1 MSYLI
6 DTVGSAS
13 SDSTGNLPVNLN
25 DLSDVNTAPNN
36 DEFLSYNGSSW
47 VASTSPSE
55 FKDNSSYSL
64 TTGNNE
70 SIFTAFYY
78 DTSYETPF
86 NHVVRSVTSNS
97 LQLISI
103 NNINGLTIKNKVYSS
118 NSQYIER
125 ITVGTNINTLLQC
138 DFCLAENSDSTAYFD
153 VQWQTST
160 GTALGPIVRI
170 RRRGYNRQTVFG
182 YISTTTS
189 TVDVGLKTIALSG
202 NIGWPQSTATRQE
215 FILTAKRTA

>member
-6 DTVGSAS
+6 KKVGSAS
-13 SDSTGNLPVNLN
+13 QDSTGNLPINLN

-36 DEFLSYNGSSW
+36 DEFLQYNGTNW
-47 VASTSPSE
+47 TASTSPSE
-55 FKDNSSYSL
+55 LKDNSSYSY

-70 SIFTAFYY
+70 SIYTASYY
-78 DTSYETPF
+78 NTSFENPF
-86 NHVVRSVTSNS
+86 LVIMRSVTTNS
-97 LQLISI
+97 LQLLYKDSI
-103 NNINGLTIKNKVYSS
+103 TGLTIVEKAYSS
-118 NSQYIER
+118 NSRYIER

-138 DFCLAENSDSTAYFD
+138 DFCLAENSDATAYLD

-170 RRRGYNRQTVFG
+170 RRKGYNRQTVFG
-182 YISTTTS
+182 YISTGAS
-189 TVDVGLKTIALSG
+189 TVDVGLKTITLSG
-202 NIGWPQSTATRQE
+202 NVAWPQSNATRQE